1 MKRFSRKQ
9 EFLGNNI
16 YKDGDD
22 DKTSPSNKAD
32 KLKQQLK
39 SVKKSKAFGFIDW
52 LNRRKTR
59 KMKRT
64 GERGGEETMTSTNV
78 SYVRVRN
85 DGAMAIMDCTAGGN
99 AAVHRSQPLEEKKAV
114 STPQKVDII
123 ECSSSPI
130 SFIDDDDDDDDD
142 VGICCSPTSCIED
155 EVDIDNIQC
164 SSPTF
169 CIDDSF
175 VTVATSFSPWSSNTS
190 WNPNFFQEE
199 DLCMS

>member
-9 EFLGNNI
+9 EFLGNKI

-99 AAVHRSQPLEEKKAV
+99 AAVHRFTTFGGEEGCEYSAEVLLVVSKMKLILTTFSVAVRLFV
-114 STPQKVDII
+114 STIHLLLWLQASVPGVAILRGTLI
-123 ECSSSPI
+123 SSKKRIYACHEYKWIGSVQ
-130 SFIDDDDDDDDD
+130 SF
-142 VGICCSPTSCIED
+142 
-155 EVDIDNIQC
+155 
-164 SSPTF
+164 
-169 CIDDSF
+169 
-175 VTVATSFSPWSSNTS
+175 
-190 WNPNFFQEE
+190 
-199 DLCMS
+199 L

>member
-9 EFLGNNI
+9 EFLGNKI

-22 DKTSPSNKAD
+22 DKTSPSNK
-32 KLKQQLK
+32 LKQQLK
-39 SVKKSKAFGFIDW
+39 SVKKSKKAFGFIDW

-99 AAVHRSQPLEEKKAV
+99 AAVHR
-114 STPQKVDII
+114 
-123 ECSSSPI
+123 
-130 SFIDDDDDDDDD
+130 
-142 VGICCSPTSCIED
+142 
-155 EVDIDNIQC
+155 
-164 SSPTF
+164 
-169 CIDDSF
+169 
-175 VTVATSFSPWSSNTS
+175 
-190 WNPNFFQEE
+190 
-199 DLCMS
+199 